1 MKTGSRFSRACGWP
15 VRCAS
20 VVLVLAFCTSA
31 FADPSKNVV
40 LTATE
45 QSAHKT
51 MKKVCYVVEGGSR
64 IPQSCKRLA
73 AIPTTANPMTIIGHA
88 TTE

>member
-1 MKTGSRFSRACGWP
+1 
-15 VRCAS
+15 
-20 VVLVLAFCTSA
+20 VVL
-31 FADPSKNVV
+31 P
-40 LTATE
+40 ATE